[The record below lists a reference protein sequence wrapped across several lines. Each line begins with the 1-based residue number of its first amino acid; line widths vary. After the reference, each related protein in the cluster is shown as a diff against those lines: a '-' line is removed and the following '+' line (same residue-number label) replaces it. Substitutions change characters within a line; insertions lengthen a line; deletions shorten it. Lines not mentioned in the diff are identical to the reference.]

1 MVELIGCVIWA
12 IGGYSIAKKMKE
24 THKDLKINP
33 MLYGVGTLFFS
44 FLLTMSFLGW
54 KVCEHTGN
62 NKGVVIS
69 IIVFILTII
78 FNLVALL

>member
-1 MVELIGCVIWA
+1 MASIIGSFIWA
-12 IGGYSIAKKMKE
+12 IGAYTISKKMKE
-24 THKDLKINP
+24 EYKELKINP
-33 MLYGVGTLFFS
+33 MLYAIGTLFFS

-62 NKGVVIS
+62 RKGVVAS

-78 FNLVALL
+78 FNLFILL